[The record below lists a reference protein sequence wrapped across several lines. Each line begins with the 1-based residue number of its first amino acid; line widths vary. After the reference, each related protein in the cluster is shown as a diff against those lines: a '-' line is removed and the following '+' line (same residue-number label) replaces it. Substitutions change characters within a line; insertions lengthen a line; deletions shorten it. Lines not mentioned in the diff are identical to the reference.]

1 MKKNLLMVALATTL
15 AGCAATVQYVDR
27 PVYTPIP
34 KALLA
39 KCKTEQPPGRGT
51 YAALSWPDKEQ
62 AWTTYS
68 TKQINDNTTCNG
80 VTEQLIQWDTKQQAL
95 FAGASAAAAAS
106 APGAAK

>member
-1 MKKNLLMVALATTL
+1 MKKNLLVVALAAML
-15 AGCAATVQYVDR
+15 AGCAANIQYVDR

-34 KALLA
+34 KALLT

-51 YAALSWPDKEQ
+51 YAVLSWPDKEQ

-80 VTEQLIQWDTKQQAL
+80 VTDQLIQWDAKQQAL
-95 FAGASAAAAAS
+95 YAGASAPAAAS
-106 APGAAK
+106 APGVAK